1 VGAILRLSRLKFLAG
16 GAVANS
22 LGATLAYYET
32 GVFDLSL
39 FIIGQLVVTST
50 NLMVQN
56 QNEYWDI
63 ESDRLSTQRIF
74 SGGTG
79 VLAKGLLS
87 RKTALLLSLASIS
100 FAALLMIFLCYTLS
114 NRGYLALIFL
124 LAAFLSWAY
133 SSPPLRLLST
143 GLGELNVGIILAVIT
158 PLFQYYLQ
166 TGSVSTIL
174 ILCLPM
180 FFFAFSIPLSFS
192 YPDFMVDKQAGKQ
205 TLLVRLGWKR
215 IGRLHVV
222 LLALGYASLAA
233 VRFTSAPASAIYL
246 PFLTTPLALA
256 MASILLNPEPTVEQL
271 VRNTVYAAL
280 LPLLI
285 AVLQMASLLIG
296 RS

>member
-1 VGAILRLSRLKFLAG
+1 
-16 GAVANS
+16 
-22 LGATLAYYET
+22 
-32 GVFDLSL
+32 
-39 FIIGQLVVTST
+39 
-50 NLMVQN
+50 
-56 QNEYWDI
+56 
-63 ESDRLSTQRIF
+63 
-74 SGGTG
+74 
-79 VLAKGLLS
+79 
-87 RKTALLLSLASIS
+87 
-100 FAALLMIFLCYTLS
+100 MIFLCYTLS

-143 GLGELNVGIILAVIT
+143 GLGELNVGIILAVLT
-158 PLFQYYLQ
+158 PFFQYYLQ

-192 YPDFMVDKQAGKQ
+192 YPDYQVDKLAGKR
-205 TLLVRLGWKR
+205 TLLVRLGWKKTS
-215 IGRLHVV
+215 RLHVV

-233 VRFTSAPASAIYL
+233 IRFTSAPASAIYL

-256 MASILLNPEPTVEQL
+256 MASTLLNPEPTIEML